1 MGACVPA
8 VVEFQLVQGWRQ
20 MVMKI
25 RFPVESTFSD
35 DEGSQL
41 VASSLDLLQDCT
53 WHRLI
58 IVQEIEH
65 VVEPCDFQRSD
76 SATDRL
82 EHCCRQCGY
91 LLWRPRTNQVDLH
104 AREQEFFVIH
114 NRMQPYQQW
123 NFNSWSLRFN
133 ELRKCWVIWKGS

>member
-1 MGACVPA
+1 
-8 VVEFQLVQGWRQ
+8 

-25 RFPVESTFSD
+25 WFPVESTFSD

-65 VVEPCDFQRSD
+65 VVEPCDFQLSD

-82 EHCCRQCGY
+82 EHGRRQCGD
-91 LLWRPRTNQVDLH
+91 LLWCARTNQVDLH
-104 AREQEFFVIH
+104 AREQEFFFIYITECNH
-114 NRMQPYQQW
+114 INIGI
-123 NFNSWSLRFN
+123 LTI
-133 ELRKCWVIWKGS
+133 EGS